1 MRRFAFLATLAA
13 AGVAIAIGLRRPAPE
28 FSFDETHWWGVGA
41 A

>member
-1 MRRFAFLATLAA
+1 MRKFALLATLAA
-13 AGVAIAIGLRRPAPE
+13 AGIAIGVSLSKPRLE